1 MINIF
6 ELIQRSIRKSV
17 NINKSKSLNNKI
29 RRPSNSFYVSMIPNI
44 WIILIFIIPIFLVF
58 KISFTEPIMAIPP
71 LGKLCS
77 WTSEQILNI
86 KLNLTNYVRIL
97 KEYYYISAFINSI
110 GITSITTFLCL
121 IIGFPMAYAICK
133 TKPRTQSVLMSLLS
147 LSIWTATLI
156 RVYALINLLASKGI
170 LNSLLGYLGIQPI
183 KFLGNYVAICLGLV
197 FCYLPYMIFPIYSV
211 LEKYDKSCV
220 EAAHDLGCT
229 PLKTL
234 WKVTIPLCRGGIITG
249 CILVFA
255 TTIGEFSI
263 PELLGSS
270 NTLMF
275 GRILWTEFFNN
286 LDWPMTCAI
295 SIVMMVFIITP
306 IYIIQKRYGESIN

>member
-1 MINIF
+1 MNT
-6 ELIQRSIRKSV
+6 EGLS
-17 NINKSKSLNNKI
+17 SLNK
-29 RRPSNSFYVSMIPNI
+29 RLRQPSNGFYISIVPNI
-44 WIILIFIIPIFLVF
+44 WMILVFIIPIFLIF
-58 KISFTEPIMAIPP
+58 KISFTEPIMAVPP
-71 LGKLCS
+71 LGKLCT
-77 WTSEQILNI
+77 WTNEQILNI
-86 KLNLTNYVRIL
+86 KLNVANYIRIL
-97 KEYYYISAFINSI
+97 KDNYYISTFANSVC
-110 GITSITTFLCL
+110 ITTLTTFICL
-121 IIGFPMAYAICK
+121 IFGFPMAYAICQ

-156 RVYALINLLASKGI
+156 RIYALINLLGSKGI
-170 LNSLLGYLGIQPI
+170 LNSFLEYIGIQPV

-197 FCYLPYMIFPIYSV
+197 FCYLPYMIFPIYSI
-211 LEKYDKSCV
+211 LEKYDKSYV

-229 PLKTL
+229 PFKTL
-234 WKVTIPLCRGGIITG
+234 WKVTIPLCKGGIITG

-270 NTLMF
+270 DTLMF

-295 SIVMMVFIITP
+295 SIIMMIFIIAP
-306 IYIIQKRYGESIN
+306 IYVIQKKYGKMSI